1 MTPESRLLLDTLEIA
16 LSREDD
22 FAQRF
27 YELLF
32 AEHPELEPLFYRSS
46 RGALAKMFA
55 QKLMA
60 IVDHLDD
67 AAWVERELG
76 TLARAHHGY
85 GVTPEM
91 YSPVGSA
98 LLATLREACGDEW
111 SPAAERAWAS
121 AYEKLAQAMSAPRA
135 PQQQS

>member
-1 MTPESRLLLDTLEIA
+1 MTAENALLLDTLEIA

-27 YELLF
+27 YQILF
-32 AEHPELEPLFYRSS
+32 AAHPELEPLFHRSS
-46 RGALAKMFA
+46 RGSQAKMFA
-55 QKLMA
+55 QKLVA

-67 AAWVERELG
+67 PAWMERQLD
-76 TLARAHHGY
+76 TLARAHRGY

-91 YSPVGSA
+91 YPPVGSA

-111 SPAAERAWAS
+111 STAAESAWAA
-121 AYEKLAQAMSAPRA
+121 AYEKLAQAMSAPPA
-135 PQQQS
+135 PQQAP